1 MLRSQVESFKALGY
15 DEQAI
20 SEPVTYTLAFWRL
33 LTFRKRHGW
42 SWTDET
48 TQLELSNVWAIP
60 THSNHGAMNCIDLP
74 PCMRHLWQMTA
85 SSFGPPPS
93 ANTTAAKE
101 QQPDQET
108 EGVHKAGRGSWV
120 DRVLPTAVRPYAHLM
135 RLDKPIGN
143 VAAGVALLLVNGG
156 GGSHG
161 QHPEPVH
168 AGGVHER
175 RCTLRGAGCTIN
187 DIWDWKL
194 DRQVER
200 THSCPLAA

>member
-93 ANTTAAKE
+93 VGTTRKWQTP
-101 QQPDQET
+101 QQQKSSSLIRKQKGFIRRGGE
-108 EGVHKAGRGSWV
+108 AGWI
-120 DRVLPTAVRPYAHLM
+120 A
-135 RLDKPIGN
+135 
-143 VAAGVALLLVNGG
+143 
-156 GGSHG
+156 
-161 QHPEPVH
+161 
-168 AGGVHER
+168 
-175 RCTLRGAGCTIN
+175 
-187 DIWDWKL
+187 
-194 DRQVER
+194 
-200 THSCPLAA
+200 SCPLQYGHMPISCAWTNP